1 MFSDVQNSVPLLLS
15 KKAYSRSTSHS
26 PEHAILLYPAQYFIV
41 NVISNK
47 GRGKSGDLAHV

>member
-1 MFSDVQNSVPLLLS
+1 MFSHIQNSVPLLLS
-15 KKAYSRSTSHS
+15 KKAYYGSTSLS
-26 PEHAILLYPAQYFIV
+26 PEHAILFHPAQYFIV

>member
-15 KKAYSRSTSHS
+15 KEAYSRSTSHS